1 MCVPLTLLYRVPLQY
16 KANVLWLSYTVSP
29 EGAISNVLS
38 THRKRQREKKTERQT
53 GMERDSDRE
62 TGDRDREKETEIH
75 RERGGVF

>member
-1 MCVPLTLLYRVPLQY
+1 MQY

-53 GMERDSDRE
+53 GRERDSDRE